1 MSGPDAGRGPFPLV
15 AGSTLVGRDRDC
27 AVRLTDPLVSKHHA
41 RISVGDVVEIV
52 DLGAANGVYVSGR
65 PVDRAV
71 LRSGDEA
78 LLGDTAVRITIPALD
93 GSYARPPLVV
103 PRYAGVSLDAPAP
116 PVPLRPRRPPVLA
129 LVIPVTAGIVLY
141 ALSGSPY
148 AWLLVAL
155 GPMAAAAAYAVD
167 ALVAWRAGNAAVAGY
182 RTALATLDARL
193 RAAADAERAGRAAE
207 HPGLAELVVATRRR
221 DPLLWSRRPDR
232 NDFLTLRLGLGPR
245 PSRNQV
251 VGRRAPM
258 PPCRCGRSCAS
269 PSPRTPLWT
278 GFPSWCG
285 CPRSACWEWPGIWA
299 APRRWRGPS
308 SPSS

>member
-1 MSGPDAGRGPFPLV
+1 MTERSEGIIRPRFGMTELKVTLVRESGDAVDLAVTVGAGTTVGELAHALATRDPERSRTWSAVTLAVSGPDGGTALPVSALVGDVGPRPGARVRVMPASAFHRDGARGEPAATLEIVSGPDAGRGPFPLV

-167 ALVAWRAGNAAVAGY
+167 ALVAW
-182 RTALATLDARL
+182 
-193 RAAADAERAGRAAE
+193 
-207 HPGLAELVVATRRR
+207 
-221 DPLLWSRRPDR
+221 
-232 NDFLTLRLGLGPR
+232 
-245 PSRNQV
+245 
-251 VGRRAPM
+251 
-258 PPCRCGRSCAS
+258 
-269 PSPRTPLWT
+269 
-278 GFPSWCG
+278 
-285 CPRSACWEWPGIWA
+285 
-299 APRRWRGPS
+299 
-308 SPSS
+308 